1 MTSCYR
7 RGAPMTNRH
16 QELTA
21 LLRTLNLS
29 QIAAR
34 FEDVAVRAV
43 REGRSHEAF
52 LHELARL
59 GCEHRAE
66 QRRLRRTRESGVAL
80 EKTFATLQL
89 IPFGARLPQQIEQLR
104 RGTFGAAAGQAA
116 AGGPARGGD
125 SPP

>member
-1 MTSCYR
+1 
-7 RGAPMTNRH
+7 MTNRH

-59 GCEHRAE
+59 ECEHRAE
-66 QRRLRRTRESGVAL
+66 QRRLRRTRVSGLPLVSIRKLPCHTKYGRRQVAPRL
-80 EKTFATLQL
+80 TNCWPSYTSGCAGC
-89 IPFGARLPQQIEQLR
+89 GA
-104 RGTFGAAAGQAA
+104 
-116 AGGPARGGD
+116 
-125 SPP
+125 